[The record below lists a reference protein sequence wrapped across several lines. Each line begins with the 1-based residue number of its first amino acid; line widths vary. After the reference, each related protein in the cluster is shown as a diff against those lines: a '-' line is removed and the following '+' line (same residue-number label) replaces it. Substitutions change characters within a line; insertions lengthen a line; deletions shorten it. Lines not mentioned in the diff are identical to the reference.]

1 MTFII
6 HAPNVHQ
13 GGGRTLLLSLLE
25 AAGNFPCIAIL
36 DERLELPPC
45 LPPSLTVIRVRPTLA
60 GRLIGEWRLRC
71 MARAGYAILCFGN
84 LPPLFDCAGPVTVFL
99 QNRYLLGR
107 HDLSTFPL
115 RTRMRLVAE
124 RLWLRLRLT
133 NRTQFLVQTPTMARE
148 VVSTLGIQARTIP
161 FLPSDD
167 FGGVAENIRRFDFL
181 YVASGEPHKNH
192 RCLIEAWQ
200 LLARDGIFPSLCLTL
215 DRERDGRLLEWI
227 KSQSQEHCLRVENVG
242 QISKGEL
249 AQCYLTS
256 AALIY
261 PSTMESL
268 GLPLFEA
275 ARAGLPILAPEL
287 DYVRDVAVPVQ
298 TFDPNS
304 AVSIARAVRRY
315 LDVAEPVVRP
325 SSPAAFLDA
334 VRALD

>member
-1 MTFII
+1 MKLII

-25 AAGNFPCIAIL
+25 AAGNSPCIAIL
-36 DERLELPPC
+36 DERLELPSC
-45 LPPSLTVIRVRPTLA
+45 LPPSLTVMRVRPTLA

-71 MARAGYAILCFGN
+71 MAGAGYAILCFGN

-99 QNRYLLGR
+99 QNRYLLVR

-133 NRTQFLVQTPTMARE
+133 NRTQLLVQTPTMARE
-148 VVSTLGIQARTIP
+148 VGSALGIQARTVP

-167 FGGVAENIRRFDFL
+167 FDGVAERIRRFDFL

-215 DRERDGRLLEWI
+215 DRVRDSRLLEWVE
-227 KSQSQEHCLRVENVG
+227 SQSQEHCLRIQNVG
-242 QISKGEL
+242 QINRAEL
-249 AQCYLTS
+249 AQCYRTS

-261 PSTMESL
+261 PSTLESL
-268 GLPLFEA
+268 GLPLLEA
-275 ARAGLPILAPEL
+275 ARVGLPILAPEL